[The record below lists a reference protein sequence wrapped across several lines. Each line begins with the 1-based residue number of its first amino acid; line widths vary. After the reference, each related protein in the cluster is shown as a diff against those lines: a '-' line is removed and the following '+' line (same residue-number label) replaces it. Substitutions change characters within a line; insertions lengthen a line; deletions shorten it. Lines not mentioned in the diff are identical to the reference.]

1 MFASTERERLATLW
15 DDLIAGSCK
24 VESWAYAEAEWSM
37 VVSRRPKLGT
47 RSSNGLRPRDVEIL
61 ERALLSGVRKHVAM
75 EVGLSC
81 SSIAVIMQSC
91 FQYMG
96 LSCLPSR
103 IPGLLVAA
111 AHARHSQTTKSRLGS
126 SPPPAPAFSQ
136 ETIRVARPDA
146 DLYAWLAPAEHAVIH
161 LLIEGMTYAEIAEA
175 RRTSVR
181 TVANQVASGFRR
193 LDVSGRAELLCL
205 LARWGLK
212 QPERPSRRPP
222 SIVVPPARRGG
233 SRGARHAESGNGVQ
247 HCPSPL
253 SAS

>member
-1 MFASTERERLATLW
+1 MFASIERSRLATLW
-15 DDLIAGSCK
+15 DELISGSCK
-24 VESWAYAEAEWSM
+24 IESWSYAEDDWSM
-37 VVSRRPKLGT
+37 VVSRTPKPGLRGAE
-47 RSSNGLRPRDVEIL
+47 RLRPRDVEIL

-75 EVGLSC
+75 EAGLSC
-81 SSIAVIMQSC
+81 SSIAVIMQGC

-111 AHARHSQTTKSRLGS
+111 AHARHSQPAKSRLGS
-126 SPPPAPAFSQ
+126 TPPPPDCPE

-146 DLYAWLAPAEHAVIH
+146 ELYAWLAPAEHAVIH
-161 LLIEGMTYAEIAEA
+161 LLIEGMSYAEIAEA

-193 LDVSGRAELLCL
+193 LEVSGRAELLCL

-212 QPERPSRRPP
+212 RPERPTRRPA
-222 SIVVPPARRGG
+222 SMAVPAARRGDARPARRAD
-233 SRGARHAESGNGVQ
+233 GAATPPV
-247 HCPSPL
+247 HCLSPL